1 MPVLE
6 QTHTAHIRVDDGGI
20 ARIGNTRVSV
30 MDIVLD
36 RTAYGL
42 LPEQIAQ
49 EYDGLSLAQIY
60 AALAW
65 YYDHQVEVDA
75 EIERR
80 FRIAEDMRA
89 SAEPSPA
96 IKRLRES
103 RRR

>member
-1 MPVLE
+1 MLVLE
-6 QTHTAHIRVDDGGI
+6 QTPTAHIRIDAGGI
-20 ARIGNTRVSV
+20 ARIGNTRVTV

-42 LPEQIAQ
+42 LPEEIAR
-49 EYDGLSLAQIY
+49 EYDGLSLSQIH
-60 AALAW
+60 AALSW
-65 YYDHQVEVDA
+65 YYDHQTEVDA

-80 FRIAEDMRA
+80 FHMAEGLRE

-96 IKRLRES
+96 IKRLKEL